1 MSMPNY
7 ITKKELMSLLR
18 ISSTTFER
26 WLKEDR
32 LPKPIQIS
40 RVRLWEKDE
49 ILRTMEAFKAQHA

>member
-1 MSMPNY
+1 MPSY

-18 ISSTTFER
+18 ISSTTLER
-26 WLKEDR
+26 WLKEER

-49 ILRTMEAFKAQHA
+49 ILRTMETFKAQHA

>member
-1 MSMPNY
+1 MPNY

-18 ISSTTFER
+18 ISSTTLER
-26 WLKEDR
+26 WLKEEK

-49 ILRTMEAFKAQHA
+49 ILRTMEAFKAQNA